1 LAQLKTDSLLRRHI
15 FLSSSTDNQFS
26 FTSPSVPDLLSS
38 ASTAM
43 DSILYPVAAL
53 AGIATHLG
61 YFIRGEHH
69 MAGPKLIPFYLSLYA
84 LLCLIL
90 HQFGGI
96 SIHQSITMASVAAA
110 SYLTALFASMLV
122 YRAFFHPLRGF
133 KGPFA
138 SRLSNLYHVSHLGK
152 LDNYKFVDRL
162 HKQYGDIVRTG
173 TCPLPSLYRP
183 LLNPI

>member
-1 LAQLKTDSLLRRHI
+1 
-15 FLSSSTDNQFS
+15 
-26 FTSPSVPDLLSS
+26 
-38 ASTAM
+38 M

-133 KGPFA
+133 KGHFA